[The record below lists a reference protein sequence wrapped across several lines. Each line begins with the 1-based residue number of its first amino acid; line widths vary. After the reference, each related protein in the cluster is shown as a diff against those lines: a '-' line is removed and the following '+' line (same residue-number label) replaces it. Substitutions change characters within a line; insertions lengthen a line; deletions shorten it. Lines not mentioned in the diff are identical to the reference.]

1 MTRPRVVV
9 IGGGLAGL
17 SAAVRCADNGWDVT
31 LLESKPRL
39 GGQTYSFARGDL
51 VVDNGQ
57 HVFLR
62 CCTSYRAFLDRL
74 GVSHL
79 VRMQDRL
86 DVPIVDTASGRRHRL
101 RRNRLPAPLHLA
113 PALLRYG
120 ALSRV
125 QRLRLALAMQAMGK
139 VDATSEAADTTSFG
153 DWLRA
158 HRQDARTVEAVWD
171 LIGVATLNARA
182 DDASLALAAT
192 VFQIGLLTDT
202 AAGDLGW
209 SRVPLQRL
217 HGDPAAAELA
227 RMGASV
233 RCGARVEA
241 ITHGA
246 DGWTVQLRDGDE
258 LAADAVVLAVAPAA
272 AERLL
277 PEGATSLPTGW
288 AERLGTS
295 PILNVHFVYSSRVMD
310 EPYLAGLGAV
320 VPWVFD
326 CTEQV
331 GLTEGQAVTVPISAA
346 DHLIDLPAA
355 VIRDKV
361 GEVLATM
368 LPRTRGAQV
377 RDYFVTREREA
388 TFRPSPGS
396 GVLRPGPVTA
406 LPGLLLAGAW
416 TDTGWPA
423 TMEGAVRSG
432 ESAAAA
438 LGQPQRTM
446 LASRL
451 TTSPTEGVP
460 A

>member
-1 MTRPRVVV
+1 MNRPRVVV
-9 IGGGLAGL
+9 VGGGLAGL
-17 SAAVRCADNGWDVT
+17 STAIRCADNGWDVT
-31 LLESKPRL
+31 LLEGKPRL
-39 GGQTYSFARGDL
+39 GGQTYSFTRGDL

-62 CCTSYRAFLDRL
+62 CCTSYRSFLDRL

-79 VRMQDRL
+79 VRLQGRL
-86 DVPIVDTASGRRHRL
+86 DVPIVDTATGRRHRL

-120 ALSRV
+120 ALSPL
-125 QRLRLALAMQAMGK
+125 QRLRLARAMQAMGK
-139 VDATSEAADTTSFG
+139 VDATSEAADSTSFG

-158 HRQDARTVEAVWD
+158 HGQDARTVEAVWD

-192 VFQIGLLTDT
+192 VFQVGLLTDT

-227 RMGASV
+227 RLGASV

-241 ITHGA
+241 ITRGSQ
-246 DGWTVQLRDGDE
+246 GWSVRLRDGEDI
-258 LAADAVVLAVAPAA
+258 AADAVVLAVAPAA

-277 PEGATSLPTGW
+277 PPGATSLPAGW
-288 AERLGTS
+288 AERLGTA
-295 PILNVHFVYSSRVMD
+295 PILNVHLVYSSRVMD
-310 EPYLAGLGAV
+310 EPYLAGLGSV

-326 CTEQV
+326 STDQV
-331 GLTEGQAVTVPISAA
+331 GLAQGQAVTVPISAA
-346 DHLIDLPAA
+346 DDLIDLPAA
-355 VIRDKV
+355 VIRDQV
-361 GEVLATM
+361 SEVLATM
-368 LPRTRGAQV
+368 LPRTRQAELV
-377 RDYFVTREREA
+377 DCFVTREREA
-388 TFRPSPGS
+388 TFRPAPGS
-396 GVLRPGPVTA
+396 RALRHGPVTA

-432 ESAAAA
+432 DAAAAA
-438 LGQPQRTM
+438 LGQPQRTK

-451 TTSPTEGVP
+451 STSPTEGVP